1 MNKKDIKI
9 IMKFPDNKE
18 NDCKQN
24 INNILTEL
32 YAEAIINK
40 LKENVPEDKMVDSI
54 SNIKKLLKFNESK
67 NY

>member
-18 NDCKQN
+18 NDCKKN

>member
-1 MNKKDIKI
+1 
-9 IMKFPDNKE
+9 MKFPDNKE
-18 NDCKQN
+18 NDCKKK

-54 SNIKKLLKFNESK
+54 SIIKKLLKYNGINK
-67 NY
+67 

>member
-18 NDCKQN
+18 NDCKKN
-24 INNILTEL
+24 INKILTEL
-32 YAEAIINK
+32 YAEVIINK

-54 SNIKKLLKFNESK
+54 SNIKKLLKFKESK